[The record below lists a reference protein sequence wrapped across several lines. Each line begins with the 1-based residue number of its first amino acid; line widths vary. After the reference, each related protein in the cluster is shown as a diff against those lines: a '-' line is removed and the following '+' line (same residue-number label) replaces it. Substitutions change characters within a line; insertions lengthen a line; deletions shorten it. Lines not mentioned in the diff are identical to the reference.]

1 MSMAQQYSRYMHILV
16 LKSQMIKH
24 QMNAKTGERER
35 HNNIGKTIN
44 INIDFGKIAG
54 LNKDL

>member
-24 QMNAKTGERER
+24 QMNAKLSERER

-44 INIDFGKIAG
+44 VDFVKLAG
-54 LNKDL
+54 

>member
-24 QMNAKTGERER
+24 QTNAKVSERER
-35 HNNIGKTIN
+35 HNHLGKTLN
-44 INIDFGKIAG
+44 VDFVKLSG
-54 LNKDL
+54 

>member
-24 QMNAKTGERER
+24 QMNAKVTERER
-35 HNNIGKTIN
+35 HSNHLGKTLN
-44 INIDFGKIAG
+44 VDFVKLSG
-54 LNKDL
+54 

>member
-24 QMNAKTGERER
+24 QMIAKVSERER

-44 INIDFGKIAG
+44 LDFVKLAG
-54 LNKDL
+54 

>member
-24 QMNAKTGERER
+24 QLNAKLSKIER

-44 INIDFGKIAG
+44 VDFVKLSG
-54 LNKDL
+54 

>member
-1 MSMAQQYSRYMHILV
+1 MAQQYSRYMHILV

-24 QMNAKTGERER
+24 QLNSSKVGERER

-44 INIDFGKIAG
+44 VDFVKLSG
-54 LNKDL
+54 

>member
-16 LKSQMIKH
+16 LKSQMIKN
-24 QMNAKTGERER
+24 QMNAKLNDRER

-44 INIDFGKIAG
+44 VDFVKLSG
-54 LNKDL
+54 

>member
-16 LKSQMIKH
+16 LKSQMIKN
-24 QMNAKTGERER
+24 QINGKLGDREQR

-44 INIDFGKIAG
+44 VDFVKLSG
-54 LNKDL
+54 

>member
-24 QMNAKTGERER
+24 QMFAKLTERDR
-35 HNNIGKTIN
+35 HSNIGKTIN
-44 INIDFGKIAG
+44 VDFVKLAG
-54 LNKDL
+54 

>member
-1 MSMAQQYSRYMHILV
+1 MAQQYSRYMHILV

-24 QMNAKTGERER
+24 QMNAKLGERER

-44 INIDFGKIAG
+44 VDFVKLSG
-54 LNKDL
+54 